1 MLASWSGSTRSAA
14 ATASRKS
21 PGVRD
26 WAVGESSTV
35 CPEPANEGIYPVHVI
50 SVSGTVCTNGMAR
63 LLQMQEDWSGTIR
76 IARRD

>member
-1 MLASWSGSTRSAA
+1 MLASWSGSTRSAE

-26 WAVGESSTV
+26 WAVGEFSTA
-35 CPEPANEGIYPVHVI
+35 CPEPANEGIHPVHVNPA
-50 SVSGTVCTNGMAR
+50 SGTVCTNGMAR
-63 LLQMQEDWSGTIR
+63 LLHMQEEWSGTIR